1 MALSISAV
9 VLLAII
15 VFLLIRKS
23 GLKGGHAVV
32 CILLGF
38 YLASSTGASLCGGS
52 RPLRCGVALRAAL
65 YGANARGRGDTGRV
79 APATG
84 RRGALV
90 SRRAPR
96 GVGFAAVSGGRHGVW
111 LRCPVGVTGFCCGV
125 QWAS

>member
-38 YLASSTGASLCGGS
+38 YVASSS
-52 RPLRCGVALRAAL
+52 
-65 YGANARGRGDTGRV
+65 V
-79 APATG
+79 APTISDLTTNVAG
-84 RRGALV
+84 MI
-90 SRRAPR
+90 SSIK
-96 GVGFAAVSGGRHGVW
+96 F
-111 LRCPVGVTGFCCGV
+111 
-125 QWAS
+125 